1 MTGTFINNRKYLY
14 LYLIEEKVH
23 FQRPIRP
30 LFAFLNY
37 FIIQKKYIYRSALTE
52 NFDNLRRCIP
62 KAKLCKN
69 VNKNWIQLRFH
80 AKYYAKLWKTWIF
93 QFLPSKTKTV
103 RHQLKFLSLLRSLVP
118 ANDWEPISF
127 KHPQKGKKI
136 LNLDNFPALT
146 PFSEYSS

>member
-30 LFAFLNY
+30 LFAILNC

-69 VNKNWIQLRFH
+69 VNKKWINFDFTQNIMRNCGKRGFSNSYLLKLKQSATNWNSSVYWGHWSPRTTENQSASSIPKKEKKSLIWIIYQL
-80 AKYYAKLWKTWIF
+80 
-93 QFLPSKTKTV
+93 
-103 RHQLKFLSLLRSLVP
+103 
-118 ANDWEPISF
+118 
-127 KHPQKGKKI
+127 
-136 LNLDNFPALT
+136 
-146 PFSEYSS
+146 